1 MALYVCDTDKIQGS
15 LPFDRIRKCFGENVS
30 GHSVS
35 FAVDKFDFI
44 EASEHLA

>member
-15 LPFDRIRKCFGENVS
+15 LPFNRIRESLRENVG
-30 GHSVS
+30 GHSIG
-35 FAVDKFDFI
+35 FAVNKFDFF